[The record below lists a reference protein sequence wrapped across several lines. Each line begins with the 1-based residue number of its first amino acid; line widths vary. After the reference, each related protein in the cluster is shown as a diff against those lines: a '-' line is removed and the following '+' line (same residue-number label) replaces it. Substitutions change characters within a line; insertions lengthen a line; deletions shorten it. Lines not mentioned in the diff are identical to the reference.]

1 MDLSDSDD
9 EITEVDVGQCL
20 FDLLV
25 DLKLRSVL
33 NAKQACCIA
42 YWATLAGAKGYVSKL
57 AKQPGESSGH
67 YSRKFD
73 EAAELP
79 KNDPRFYKLDVPVY
93 SKEEGG
99 RTAKPLVCLP
109 LQMLLTEEVQ
119 ATRNFDSDLRE
130 DAKHLPPVFENH
142 PVVQRHREAGSDRI
156 PVPVALYVDGI
167 GYAEPTFEEG
177 AELQFCENIFVKYG
191 ILCSFGSFFRA

>member
-1 MDLSDSDD
+1 MF
-9 EITEVDVGQCL
+9 GQEHATRFFVVVCNMARQ
-20 FDLLV
+20 F
-25 DLKLRSVL
+25 SGL
-33 NAKQACCIA
+33 NI
-42 YWATLAGAKGYVSKL
+42 
-57 AKQPGESSGH
+57 H
-67 YSRKFD
+67 
-73 EAAELP
+73 
-79 KNDPRFYKLDVPVY
+79 VPVY

-142 PVVQRHREAGSDRI
+142 PIVQRHREAGSDRI

-167 GYAEPTFEEG
+167 GYANKNSLT
-177 AELQFCENIFVKYG
+177 
-191 ILCSFGSFFRA
+191 